1 MFDPIYVHDNASN
14 ATKAPK
20 IMETPRLGIGCLA
33 HTINLAANS
42 STSIKQV
49 SDLLTKARKV
59 VSSFRRSP
67 VALNVLKKK
76 QELLLPNKQHK
87 LINDCPTRWNS
98 SYDMLDRLNEQSQV
112 RTIFIH
118 LYVFVYVLE

>member
-1 MFDPIYVHDNASN
+1 
-14 ATKAPK
+14 
-20 IMETPRLGIGCLA
+20 METPRLGIGCLA

-67 VALNVLKKK
+67 LALNVLKKK
-76 QELLLPNKQHK
+76 QELLLPNKQYK

-98 SYDMLDRLNEQSQV
+98 SYDMLDRLNEQSQA
-112 RTIFIH
+112 RTIFMH
-118 LYVFVYVLE
+118 LYVFVYPRVMFEAF